1 MTTNNPI
8 SYFKPSNFKVQLKT
22 ELEILEIMATEIN
35 IPQVNLTV
43 LQTTPHWTT
52 DQKRPGDN
60 LEFSDLTLKVL
71 IDENLNTLL
80 NLNNLMLSYKDPET
94 GVIAS
99 PTYFTTS
106 IFLTTNKN
114 NNQVVIDFIY
124 SWVKQIGNVQLQAN
138 TSSDEPI
145 TLDVDISYAYY
156 LYTLL
161 PSSNPSV
168 PSTVPNTAV

>member
-8 SYFKPSNFKVQLKT
+8 SYFKPSNFKVQLKK

-35 IPQVNLTV
+35 IPQVSLTD

-60 LEFSDLTLKVL
+60 LEYSNLTLKVI
-71 IDENLNTLL
+71 IDENLNSLL
-80 NLNNLMLSYKDPET
+80 NLYDLMLSYKNPET
-94 GVIAS
+94 GVIS
-99 PTYFTTS
+99 PPTYFTTS

-114 NNQVVIDFIY
+114 NNQVIIDFIY

-138 TSSDEPI
+138 TPSDEPI
-145 TLDVDISYAYY
+145 TLDLDISYAYY
-156 LYTLL
+156 TYSLL
-161 PSSNPSV
+161 TPFNPTV
-168 PSTVPNTAV
+168 PSTTV